1 MQEYK
6 KYINYI
12 RTNILCVTD
21 ENNIRKMRNN
31 EIWLKLII
39 IHI

>member
-1 MQEYK
+1 MQEHK

-21 ENNIRKMRNN
+21 ENN
-31 EIWLKLII
+31 EIWLKIII

>member
-1 MQEYK
+1 MQEHK

-21 ENNIRKMRNN
+21 ENNIRW
-31 EIWLKLII
+31 EIMKYS
-39 IHI
+39 